1 MATRTL
7 LALLVLTLL
16 LLAGCSRD
24 DEPPREP
31 EQLMSEDNPFKPL
44 VDSHDKAGTVEI
56 QVLEQSAETR
66 RAVEAQER

>member
-1 MATRTL
+1 MATRTP

-16 LLAGCSRD
+16 LLAGCSRSE
-24 DEPPREP
+24 EPPREP
-31 EQLMSEDNPFKPL
+31 EQLMSKDNPFKPL